1 MSTPTLEFG
10 EKTIA
15 DVKLVFNKVRNITVT
30 GKASTHL
37 PSILLK
43 FVFILISI

>member
-30 GKASTHL
+30 GHTMKNL
-37 PSILLK
+37 FYK
-43 FVFILISI
+43 RERG